1 MITRWRG
8 EADHADQLLHD
19 GADPNARDIEGR
31 TPLMHAVLGAR
42 MTSFK
47 LLLQHR
53 ANVNLLDHGG
63 CSALHFAAQNFE
75 LDAAEE
81 LLRVG
86 AQMELKDS
94 VGNTPLWRAVA
105 NSRGRGEMIA
115 LLLRHGAGRL
125 AKNNN
130 GKTPVDLA
138 NLVANYDLKQFF
150 QGKAAE

>member
-63 CSALHFAAQNFE
+63 FSALHFAAQNFE

-81 LLRVG
+81 LLRAG

-94 VGNTPLWRAVA
+94 F
-105 NSRGRGEMIA
+105 EMIA

-138 NLVANYDLKQFF
+138 TLVANYDLKQFF
-150 QGKAAE
+150 QEKAAE